1 MSNLKISLSEVNQI
15 ASELR
20 RINANL
26 DDILEYTRN
35 EMKSLNNI
43 WQSDGYEMIRQRYE
57 YFAKKFALEKE
68 TIEAY
73 ARFLDHIVTSYD
85 SLESTITENASNFT

>member
-1 MSNLKISLSEVNQI
+1 MSNLKISLSEVSQI

-43 WQSDGYEMIRQRYE
+43 WQSDGSEMIRQRYE